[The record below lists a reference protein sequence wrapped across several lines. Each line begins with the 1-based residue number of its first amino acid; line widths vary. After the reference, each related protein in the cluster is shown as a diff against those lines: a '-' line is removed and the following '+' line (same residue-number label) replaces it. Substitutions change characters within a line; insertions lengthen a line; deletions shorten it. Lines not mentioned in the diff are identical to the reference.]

1 MRKFFLK
8 IIRVTERILLLKNK
22 NKKYKS
28 ISKFCKE
35 KKIIN
40 GIYEIKL
47 SDRQKLSLLI
57 KNLEYLDKSILIN
70 FTGAVSNRNG
80 SKGPFFSGKQ
90 ISDTL
95 KTPLICISDPTLELD
110 NEITLGWY
118 AGNVEVLDL
127 PIKITEVIE
136 HICKILK
143 VKPIIFG
150 GSGGGFAGLNQARLL
165 SIEADIMVWNPQ
177 TSIQMYSKQFINKY
191 CEVAGFT
198 SLEESGIVYDLCKI
212 DKKNNCRIIYMQNS
226 SDWHV
231 EKHMK
236 PYLERY
242 SISMKTD
249 YFGEDINNNLY
260 LYIDKWGEGH
270 ATPNKKVIGEG
281 LKGLIEGKEE
291 KDIIESIKE
300 IE

>member
-1 MRKFFLK
+1 MRNFFLK
-8 IIRVTERILLLKNK
+8 IIRAVEKVLLLKK
-22 NKKYKS
+22 KKKKYKS

-80 SKGPFFSGKQ
+80 LKGPFFSGKHL
-90 ISDTL
+90 SDTL
-95 KTPLICISDPTLELD
+95 KTPLVSISDPTLELD

-118 AGNVEVLDL
+118 AGNAEILDI
-127 PIKITEVIE
+127 PKKITEVIE
-136 HICKILK
+136 HICKVLK

-165 SIEADIMVWNPQ
+165 NIEADILIWNPQ
-177 TSIQMYSKQFINKY
+177 TSIGMYSKQFIEKY
-191 CEVAGFT
+191 CEVAGFS
-198 SLEESGIVYDLCKI
+198 SLEESGIVYDLCKVE
-212 DKKNNCRIIYMQNS
+212 KRVNCRIIYMQNS

-231 EKHMK
+231 KKHMK

-242 SISMKTD
+242 NILMKSD
-249 YFGEDINNNLY
+249 YFGEDIDNNLY

-270 ATPNKKVIGEG
+270 VAPSKRIIVEG
-281 LKGLIEGKEE
+281 LKALIRGE
-291 KDIIESIKE
+291 KIKKIIQIIHNIK
-300 IE
+300 